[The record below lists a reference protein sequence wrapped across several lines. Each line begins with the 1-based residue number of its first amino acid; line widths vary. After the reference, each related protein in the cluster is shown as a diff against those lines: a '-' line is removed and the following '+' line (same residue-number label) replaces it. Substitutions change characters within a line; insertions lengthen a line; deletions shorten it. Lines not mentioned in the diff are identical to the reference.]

1 MEWQGIRK
9 ATVVFEREEGG
20 WVRVERLL
28 RASCLWR
35 MWSRTS
41 MTPRWWMVERNVA
54 RRMLVRRRA
63 VSSAL
68 RVQGLL
74 VEKTM
79 LRGPAART

>member
-9 ATVVFEREEGG
+9 ATVVFERVDGG
-20 WVRVERLL
+20 WVKVERAL

-41 MTPRWWMVERNVA
+41 MTPRWWMREVKVA
-54 RRMLVRRRA
+54 RRMLARRRA
-63 VSSAL
+63 VSSDL

-74 VEKTM
+74 DGNLM
-79 LRGPAART
+79 LRDPAART